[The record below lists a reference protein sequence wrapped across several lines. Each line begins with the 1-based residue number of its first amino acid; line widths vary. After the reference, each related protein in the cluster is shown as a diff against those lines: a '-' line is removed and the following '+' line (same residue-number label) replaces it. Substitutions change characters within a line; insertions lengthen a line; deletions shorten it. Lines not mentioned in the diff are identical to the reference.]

1 MTRRIVLPIVSW
13 YFQVQVQGLDRVP
26 RYGPA
31 ILAINHLSML
41 DPILVGAVVPRV
53 VHFMAKEELFRYPL
67 LGWLLRCLHAFP
79 VRRGQADREALSRA
93 LAVLKAGGVVG
104 IFPEGT
110 RSADGQ
116 LLPLQGGTAF
126 LALKSGAAVIP
137 VAIAG
142 THRAMPRGALWPRR
156 ARVQIRIGEPLCPGM
171 AGSGSVRR
179 EQLQA
184 VSESITLALHRLVNQ
199 LFSGQP
205 SSSSSF

>member
-1 MTRRIVLPIVSW
+1 MLPIVSW
-13 YFQVQVQGLDRVP
+13 YFHVQVQGLERVP
-26 RYGPA
+26 PRGPV

-41 DPILVGAVVPRV
+41 DPILVGAVMPRV
-53 VHFMAKEELFRYPL
+53 VHFMAKQELFRYPL
-67 LGWLLRCLHAFP
+67 LGWLLRRLHAFP
-79 VRRGQADREALSRA
+79 VRRGQADREALARA
-93 LAVLKAGGVVG
+93 LDLLRAGEVVG

-156 ARVQIRIGEPLCPGM
+156 VRVQIRIGEPVRLSLP
-171 AGSGSVRR
+171 APGSVRKG
-179 EQLQA
+179 ELQA
-184 VSESITLALHRLVNQ
+184 VSESITLALHRLVHQ

-205 SSSSSF
+205 TSSSSF